1 MFQSVAGFF
10 KRHRTAFVVSAGVV
24 GGIYWVGQYAK
35 KKIVEMQTSMAKE
48 RMLQE
53 NLRRRFEQN
62 QHDCTFTVMSLLPA
76 LCEPILDTM
85 NVERLVQAL
94 KEYRKPGASTPSP
107 ALSTEPEGLACTPSA
122 GSTRSQSPASHD
134 GGPAADFIHPTKS
147 KVELWEDIKLT
158 SFTRL
163 LTSLY
168 CLNLLT
174 VFVYLQLNLIGRFI
188 YTESLATISQ
198 GRNTAASAEPNSTKP
213 PTPAAMSAST
223 ETSGAR
229 RLPFAIEQSYL
240 TFSWWFLHVG
250 WQACHER
257 VAAAV
262 AEVLNGV
269 SLKQKLTHL
278 ELMDLIDQVRT
289 KVEKSDQGQT
299 VLGKRFLSSLLPA
312 TDQDLRRTLTE
323 GGANPSALSHPQFQ
337 QLLNETRDL
346 LESTDFELVCT
357 RCLDRSF
364 VLLNDTLHQFYPEL
378 PLATAT
384 AQSRTFA
391 AAQDQI
397 IELSESAGQGSVDLV
412 EEFANFQVDEPRLAL
427 ATLIPR
433 VTREVHQLLN
443 GFPNQYLDA
452 ITKVSELQAFS
463 AIIYTTLDPY

>member
-1 MFQSVAGFF
+1 MFQSVTGFF
-10 KRHRTAFVVSAGVV
+10 KRHRTALVVSAGVV

-35 KKIVEMQTSMAKE
+35 RKIVEMQTSMAKE

-62 QHDCTFTVMSLLPA
+62 QQDCTFTVMSLLPA

-85 NVERLVQAL
+85 NVERLVQTL
-94 KEYRKPGASTPSP
+94 KEYRKPGASTHSP
-107 ALSTEPEGLACTPSA
+107 AQSTDSSDHARSPSA
-122 GSTRSQSPASHD
+122 GSTRSHSPASHD
-134 GGPAADFIHPTKS
+134 GGPAADLIHPTKS
-147 KVELWEDIKLT
+147 KVELWEEIKLT

-174 VFVYLQLNLIGRFI
+174 VFVHLQLNLIGRFI
-188 YTESLATISQ
+188 YTESLATIAQ
-198 GRNTAASAEPNSTKP
+198 GRKAAEPNP
-213 PTPAAMSAST
+213 PTPATSGTST
-223 ETSGAR
+223 EVSGAR

-250 WQACHER
+250 WQTCHEQ

-262 AEVLNGV
+262 ADVLNGV
-269 SLKQKLTHL
+269 SLKQKLSHL
-278 ELMDLIDQVRT
+278 ELTDLIDQVRA
-289 KVEKSDQGQT
+289 KLEKTDQGQMA
-299 VLGKRFLSSLLPA
+299 LGERFLSSLLPT

-323 GGANPSALSHPQFQ
+323 GGASPSMLSHPQFQ

-346 LESTDFELVCT
+346 LESADFELVCT

-364 VLLNDTLHQFYPEL
+364 VLLNDTLHQFYPEP
-378 PLATAT
+378 PLTTVT
-384 AQSRTFA
+384 AQSQTFS
-391 AAQDQI
+391 AAQERI
-397 IELSESAGQGSVDLV
+397 IELSESAAGQESVDLI
-412 EEFANFQVDEPRLAL
+412 EEFTNFQVDEPRLAL

-463 AIIYTTLDPY
+463 AIIYTTRDPY